1 MSFYGIPIFIS
12 FTYYK
17 AFIIENLPMLTNIT
31 DDGLFIGFLL
41 VNFIYIIGI
50 VLFIVLL
57 CKILI
62 YIKNHYCC

>member
-1 MSFYGIPIFIS
+1 MSLYGIPIFIN
-12 FTYYK
+12 FAYFKT
-17 AFIIENLPMLTNIT
+17 FIIEKLPILANIT

-41 VNFIYIIGI
+41 VNFMYLICI
-50 VLFIVLL
+50 VLFITLI